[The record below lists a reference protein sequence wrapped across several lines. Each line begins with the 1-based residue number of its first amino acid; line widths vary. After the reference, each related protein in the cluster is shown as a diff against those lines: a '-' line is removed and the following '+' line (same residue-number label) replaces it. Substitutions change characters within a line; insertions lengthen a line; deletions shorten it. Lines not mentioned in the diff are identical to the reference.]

1 METNDLIS
9 VLSGEYGPMFNAIE
23 MWACIKALGVKP
35 MRNSEAGYWY
45 IRYGSIY
52 GSGKT
57 IYEAVSSFYD
67 AVCKKEVE

>member
-9 VLSGEYGPMFNAIE
+9 VLMGEYGPLFNTIE
-23 MWACIKALGVKP
+23 MWACMDALGVKP
-35 MRNSEAGYWY
+35 MRNSETGQWY

-57 IYEAVSSFYD
+57 IYEATSDFYKRI
-67 AVCKKEVE
+67 VNG

>member
-9 VLSGEYGPMFNAIE
+9 VLSGEYGPIFDSIE
-23 MWACIKALGVKP
+23 MWVCIKALGVKP

-52 GSGKT
+52 GSGET
-57 IYEAVSSFYD
+57 IYEAASDFYRH
-67 AVCKKEVE
+67 VQIG